1 MEFYKLKDK
10 REYKENVGENVY
22 RAFVEGKKDMTLE
35 DVMKRLEHVE
45 TIVAV
50 EDNKCLGSV
59 AIFENDLTS
68 RKDLTPWLASLI
80 VTPES
85 RDKKVGAQ
93 LMDQVKIEVKKQG
106 YDKLYLRTG
115 NAHEY
120 YLKRGWNL
128 VEMTLDESG
137 NKIGVYEFTL

>member
-1 MEFYKLKDK
+1 MKFYKLKDK
-10 REYKENVGENVY
+10 KEYKENVGENVY
-22 RAFVEGKKDMTLE
+22 KAFIQGKKDMTLE
-35 DVMKRLEHVE
+35 DVMNKLETVE

-50 EDNKCLGSV
+50 EDNKYLGSV

-68 RKDLTPWLASLI
+68 RKDLIPWLASLI

-85 RDKKVGAQ
+85 RDKKVGAK

-128 VEMTLDESG
+128 VEMTLDES
-137 NKIGVYEFTL
+137 NNEIGVYEFTL

>member
-1 MEFYKLKDK
+1 MEFYNLKA
-10 REYKENVGENVY
+10 KEKHKKIVGERVY
-22 RAFVEGKKDMTLE
+22 KAFVEGKKDMTQE
-35 DVMKRLEHVE
+35 DVMNRLEKVE

-50 EDNKCLGSV
+50 EGNECLGSV

-80 VTPES
+80 VGSEH
-85 RDKKVGAQ
+85 RGKKVGAK

-120 YLKRGWNL
+120 YLKRGWRL
-128 VEMTLDESG
+128 VEMTLDEGG
-137 NKIGVYEFTL
+137 NEIGVYEFTV